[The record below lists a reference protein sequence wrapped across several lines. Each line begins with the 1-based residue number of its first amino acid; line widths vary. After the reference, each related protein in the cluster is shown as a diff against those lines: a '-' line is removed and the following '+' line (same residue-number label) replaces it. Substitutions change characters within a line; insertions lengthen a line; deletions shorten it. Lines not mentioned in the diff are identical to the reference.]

1 MIKANNLSK
10 SFNGNRIFSGIDLS
24 IEKSTVLG
32 VVGNNGSGKTTLL
45 KIIAGLINSDTGS
58 IKLNENIK
66 LDFLGH
72 ENMLYQNFS
81 ISENIDFFSDI
92 SGFRISSKS
101 QDNIE
106 LALGLKNIVKK
117 KISELSYGQ
126 RKKAS
131 MLRSLTSAPDL
142 LVLDEP
148 FSNLDSEST
157 DSFITILKTLKKEN
171 KSFIISSNRK
181 DIVGSIS
188 DDLLNMEDFN
198 ES

>member
-92 SGFRISSKS
+92 SGFRISSES

-157 DSFITILKTLKKEN
+157 DSFIIILKTLKKEN

>member
-1 MIKANNLSK
+1 LIKANNLSK

-92 SGFRISSKS
+92 SGFRISSES

>member
-92 SGFRISSKS
+92 SGFRISSES
-101 QDNIE
+101 QDDIE
-106 LALGLKNIVKK
+106 IALGLKNIVKK

>member
-1 MIKANNLSK
+1 LIKANNLSK

-92 SGFRISSKS
+92 SGFRISSES
-101 QDNIE
+101 QEDIE
-106 LALGLKNIVKK
+106 IALGLKNIVKK
-117 KISELSYGQ
+117 KIFELSYGQ

>member
-10 SFNGNRIFSGIDLS
+10 SFNGNRIFSGI
-24 IEKSTVLG
+24 EFNVQKSRVLG

-45 KIIAGLINSDTGS
+45 KIVAGIINSDTGS
-58 IKLNENIK
+58 INFKENIK

-92 SGFRISSKS
+92 SGFRIPSGL

-106 LALGLKNIVKK
+106 NSLGLKNILGK

-131 MLRSLTSAPDL
+131 MLRSLISDPDL
-142 LVLDEP
+142 LILDEP

-157 DSFITILKTLKKEN
+157 NSFISILKTLKKSG
-171 KSFIISSNRK
+171 KSIIISSNRK
-181 DIVGSIS
+181 DIVGSVS
-188 DDLLNMEDFN
+188 DNLLNMDSYN
-198 ES
+198 E

>member
-10 SFNGNRIFSGIDLS
+10 SFNGNRIFSGIEFNV
-24 IEKSTVLG
+24 EKSRILG

-45 KIIAGLINSDTGS
+45 KIVAGIINSDTGS
-58 IKLNENIK
+58 INFKEKIK

-81 ISENIDFFSDI
+81 ISENINFFSEI
-92 SGFRISSKS
+92 SGFKISSEL
-101 QDNIE
+101 QDE
-106 LALGLKNIVKK
+106 MKKALGLQNILGK
-117 KISELSYGQ
+117 KISDLSYGQ

-131 MLRSLTSAPDL
+131 MLRSLISSPDL

-157 DSFITILKTLKKEN
+157 DSFISILKKLKKSG
-171 KSFIISSNRK
+171 KSIIISSNRK
-181 DIVGSIS
+181 DIVGSVS
-188 DDLLNMEDFN
+188 DNLLNMDDYN
-198 ES
+198 E

>member
-10 SFNGNRIFSGIDLS
+10 SFNGNRIFSGIEFNV
-24 IEKSTVLG
+24 EKSRILG

-45 KIIAGLINSDTGS
+45 KIVAGIINSDTGS
-58 IKLNENIK
+58 INFKEKIK

-81 ISENIDFFSDI
+81 ISENINFFSEI
-92 SGFRISSKS
+92 SGFKISSEL
-101 QDNIE
+101 QDEIE
-106 LALGLKNIVKK
+106 KALGLQNILGK
-117 KISELSYGQ
+117 KISDLSYGQ

-131 MLRSLTSAPDL
+131 MLRSLISSPDL

-157 DSFITILKTLKKEN
+157 DSFISILKTLKKEN
-171 KSFIISSNRK
+171 KSVIISSNRK
-181 DIVGSIS
+181 DVVGLVS
-188 DDLLNMEDFN
+188 DDLLNMDDYN
-198 ES
+198 E

>member
-10 SFNGNRIFSGIDLS
+10 SFNGNRIFSGINFNL
-24 IEKSTVLG
+24 EKFRVLG

-45 KIIAGLINSDTGS
+45 KIVAGIFNPDTGEMNL
-58 IKLNENIK
+58 KENIK

-81 ISENIDFFSDI
+81 ISENINFFSEI
-92 SGFRISSKS
+92 SGFKISSEL
-101 QDNIE
+101 QDE
-106 LALGLKNIVKK
+106 MKKALGLQNILGK
-117 KISELSYGQ
+117 KISDLSYGQ

-131 MLRSLTSAPDL
+131 MLRSLISSPDL

-157 DSFITILKTLKKEN
+157 DSFISILKKLKKSG
-171 KSFIISSNRK
+171 KSIIISSNRK
-181 DIVGSIS
+181 DIVGSVS
-188 DDLLNMEDFN
+188 DNLLNMDDYN
-198 ES
+198 E

>member
-10 SFNGNRIFSGIDLS
+10 SFNGNRIFSGIEFS
-24 IEKSTVLG
+24 VEKSRVLG

-45 KIIAGLINSDTGS
+45 KIVAGIINSDTGS
-58 IKLNENIK
+58 VNFKENIK

-81 ISENIDFFSDI
+81 ILENIDFFSEI
-92 SGFRISSKS
+92 SGFKISSDL
-101 QDNIE
+101 QDE
-106 LALGLKNIVKK
+106 LKKALGLQNILGK
-117 KISELSYGQ
+117 KISDLSYGQ

-131 MLRSLTSAPDL
+131 MLRSLISSPDL

-157 DSFITILKTLKKEN
+157 DSFISILKKLKKSG
-171 KSFIISSNRK
+171 KSIIISSNRK
-181 DIVGSIS
+181 DIVGSVS
-188 DDLLNMEDFN
+188 DNLLNMDDYN
-198 ES
+198 E